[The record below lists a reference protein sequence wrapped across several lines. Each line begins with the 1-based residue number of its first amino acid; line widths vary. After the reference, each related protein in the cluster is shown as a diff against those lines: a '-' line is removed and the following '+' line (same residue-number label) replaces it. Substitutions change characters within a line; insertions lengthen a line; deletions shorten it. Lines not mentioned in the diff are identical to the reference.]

1 MPWAACRYRPQSLL
15 WNTRVFIFQT
25 TCSDI
30 ILIPSTSSN
39 IQQQYPKSLSLFVVV
54 STPHQLIWWEDAE
67 SSTCNSS
74 PWAISQSPNPTGWEQ
89 THKVYSSHFTDKEK
103 GGWWFAQGHKELQRA
118 QSRGQL
124 SQHQDSLG
132 TWAVHFGLVVPA
144 NLQEEFPSFRQQLI
158 ASLPGIGIIRTINY
172 LDAMDLG

>member
-1 MPWAACRYRPQSLL
+1 MRWAACRYRPQSLL

-74 PWAISQSPNPTGWEQ
+74 PWATSQSPNPTGWEQ

-103 GGWWFAQGHKELQRA
+103 GGWWFAQGHKELQRESPEQRTA
-118 QSRGQL
+118 LPAPGLFRHLSCALWAAGASEFTRGI
-124 SQHQDSLG
+124 SI
-132 TWAVHFGLVVPA
+132 
-144 NLQEEFPSFRQQLI
+144 LQT
-158 ASLPGIGIIRTINY
+158 TINCLPSRHWY
-172 LDAMDLG
+172 Y